1 MKMKITP
8 PIIYKLFILLMIATL
23 IIPLRKEISFP
34 NNLIGLILLFPG
46 IYTAI
51 DTKRIFK
58 KSNTPLAPSAKPTQ
72 LHTSGIYRFT
82 RNPMYLGIIAGLMG
96 IAILTG
102 IILNIIFPILYLMLM
117 QTIYIKDEEYKL
129 EKEFGNE

>member
-1 MKMKITP
+1 MITT
-8 PIIYKLFILLMIATL
+8 LFL
-23 IIPLRKEISFP
+23 PVGKEISFP

-51 DTKRIFK
+51 DTKRMFK

-72 LHTSGIYRFT
+72 LHTSGIFRYT
-82 RNPMYLGIIAGLMG
+82 RNPMYLGIVAGLLG

-102 IILNIIFPILYLMLM
+102 IILNIIFPVLYLILM
-117 QTIYIKDEEYKL
+117 QTFYIKDEEYKL
-129 EKEFGNE
+129 EKEFENEYLEYKKQTRRWF